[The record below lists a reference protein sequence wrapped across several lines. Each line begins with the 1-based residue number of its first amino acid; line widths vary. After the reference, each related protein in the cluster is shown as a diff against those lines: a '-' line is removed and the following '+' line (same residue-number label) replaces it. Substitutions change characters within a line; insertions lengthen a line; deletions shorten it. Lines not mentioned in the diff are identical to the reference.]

1 MLNPADFEVDESKR
15 SKIEIDPEGQANYW
29 NATGQEFLANIWYAL
44 RDWHIELEEA
54 NDLAGRSLW
63 YRKED
68 E

>member
-1 MLNPADFEVDESKR
+1 MNQIIDESKR

-29 NATGQEFLANIWYAL
+29 NATRQEFLANIWYAL

-54 NDLAGRSLW
+54 NELAGRRLW

>member
-1 MLNPADFEVDESKR
+1 MLNPSDFEVDEER
-15 SKIEIDPEGQANYW
+15 IGKIEVDPEGMANYW
-29 NATGQEFLANIWYAL
+29 NATGRKFLAEIWYAL

-54 NDLAGRSLW
+54 NELAGEKLW